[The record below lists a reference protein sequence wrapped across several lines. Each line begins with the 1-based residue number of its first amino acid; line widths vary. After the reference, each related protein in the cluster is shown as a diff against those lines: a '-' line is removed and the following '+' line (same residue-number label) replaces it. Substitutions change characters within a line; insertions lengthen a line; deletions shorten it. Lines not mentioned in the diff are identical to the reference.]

1 MSGGLFFGT
10 VGKIVS
16 FYGAPVRCSDIYSG
30 AFAAYYDTLP
40 ASEDEIEAYTKEAFS
55 CGRDVLEL
63 CCGNGRLTAE
73 FAARGFYV
81 DGVDL
86 SADMLA
92 RLEKRKSR
100 LSPSAARR
108 IRIKQENVLDLD
120 ETKTYD
126 FILLPATTICL
137 FSDDEYQ
144 TVRLLEK
151 VSRLLKPEG
160 RFMFDMRVYPDGNG
174 TEFSPVQVDTMTLDG
189 EKAMVILQEQLD
201 YRSGYAVGNFYLQK
215 TDGGGRMEQ
224 WAAATR
230 KKIVPEQ
237 EMERRIGQS
246 GLQILD
252 KTRARI
258 WDSSVVYYCLGKQ
271 KRRTEEEGL

>member
-92 RLEKRKSR
+92 RLGEAEK
-100 LSPSAARR
+100 PS
-108 IRIKQENVLDLD
+108 
-120 ETKTYD
+120 
-126 FILLPATTICL
+126 LPL
-137 FSDDEYQ
+137 
-144 TVRLLEK
+144 
-151 VSRLLKPEG
+151 G
-160 RFMFDMRVYPDGNG
+160 
-174 TEFSPVQVDTMTLDG
+174 G
-189 EKAMVILQEQLD
+189 EKDPDKA
-201 YRSGYAVGNFYLQK
+201 GK
-215 TDGGGRMEQ
+215 
-224 WAAATR
+224 
-230 KKIVPEQ
+230 
-237 EMERRIGQS
+237 RIGS
-246 GLQILD
+246 GRD
-252 KTRARI
+252 KN
-258 WDSSVVYYCLGKQ
+258 L
-271 KRRTEEEGL
+271 

>member
-100 LSPSAARR
+100 LSP
-108 IRIKQENVLDLD
+108 L
-120 ETKTYD
+120 
-126 FILLPATTICL
+126 
-137 FSDDEYQ
+137 
-144 TVRLLEK
+144 
-151 VSRLLKPEG
+151 G
-160 RFMFDMRVYPDGNG
+160 
-174 TEFSPVQVDTMTLDG
+174 G
-189 EKAMVILQEQLD
+189 EKDPDKA
-201 YRSGYAVGNFYLQK
+201 GK
-215 TDGGGRMEQ
+215 
-224 WAAATR
+224 
-230 KKIVPEQ
+230 
-237 EMERRIGQS
+237 RIGS
-246 GLQILD
+246 GRD
-252 KTRARI
+252 KN
-258 WDSSVVYYCLGKQ
+258 L
-271 KRRTEEEGL
+271 

>member
-1 MSGGLFFGT
+1 
-10 VGKIVS
+10 
-16 FYGAPVRCSDIYSG
+16 
-30 AFAAYYDTLP
+30 
-40 ASEDEIEAYTKEAFS
+40 
-55 CGRDVLEL
+55 
-63 CCGNGRLTAE
+63 
-73 FAARGFYV
+73 
-81 DGVDL
+81 
-86 SADMLA
+86 
-92 RLEKRKSR
+92 
-100 LSPSAARR
+100 
-108 IRIKQENVLDLD
+108 
-120 ETKTYD
+120 
-126 FILLPATTICL
+126 
-137 FSDDEYQ
+137 
-144 TVRLLEK
+144 
-151 VSRLLKPEG
+151 
-160 RFMFDMRVYPDGNG
+160 MFDMRVYPDGTG

-215 TDGGGRMEQ
+215 TDGAGRMEQ

-271 KRRTEEEGL
+271 KCQTEEDGI